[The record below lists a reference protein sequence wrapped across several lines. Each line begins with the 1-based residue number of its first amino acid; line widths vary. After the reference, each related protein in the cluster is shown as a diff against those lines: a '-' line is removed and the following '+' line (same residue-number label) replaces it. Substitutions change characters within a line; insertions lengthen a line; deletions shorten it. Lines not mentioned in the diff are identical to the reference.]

1 MPYKATRMEEYSA
14 FCALWRTDLSFHST
28 ITVSNQLANTGIDAI
43 PTLYMADGTQWELP
57 AIHLGKSGVQ
67 DLDINQAL
75 SNAPDGIRAH
85 LSSYGSAAIRYRYD
99 WQGAVYATMSIVD
112 LTRSLSHVYPF
123 VFPPDQG
130 IRENISPKT
139 RAYRDAIN
147 GIKYEGLWFRKTHNT
162 GGFLA
167 LANTSSA
174 LLNVGIAVSGLR
186 NPANRR
192 VSIEGHNTA
201 LVDLA
206 ELFGNDEAK
215 TGGITV
221 QHSGRPGA
229 LQLAGGLEDAVAGFS
244 ADLPLTVARAK
255 AGDIGERQ
263 YASVGILTNQQ
274 DPELGFPST
283 VKFWPYAFFRNIS
296 STPRALHFAA
306 YYMEG
311 KTVTKLSLN
320 DMTLRPGEA
329 QELAVHDLL
338 AKRPQ
343 ISDINLTFTYVGD
356 YGDILAA
363 TGSADDSGSYVFSVY
378 PMPIAPSGTQAS
390 SHWQFGSGFD
400 TMYTIWNPLSTSQDV
415 LANLY
420 YGDKGEQF
428 KLPVHLE
435 PYASVMLDV
444 GEMIRTRQVTPDG
457 NVIPLGVATLE
468 RRLTACGMSELG

>member
-1 MPYKATRMEEYSA
+1 MEEYSA

-75 SNAPDGIRAH
+75 SNAPAGIRAH

-201 LVDLA
+201 LVG
-206 ELFGNDEAK
+206 ELQCNTRVGPARFNW
-215 TGGITV
+215 
-221 QHSGRPGA
+221 
-229 LQLAGGLEDAVAGFS
+229 LAGWKTQ
-244 ADLPLTVARAK
+244 LPDSLR
-255 AGDIGERQ
+255 ICR
-263 YASVGILTNQQ
+263 SLL
-274 DPELGFPST
+274 LGP
-283 VKFWPYAFFRNIS
+283 
-296 STPRALHFAA
+296 
-306 YYMEG
+306 
-311 KTVTKLSLN
+311 
-320 DMTLRPGEA
+320 
-329 QELAVHDLL
+329 
-338 AKRPQ
+338 
-343 ISDINLTFTYVGD
+343 
-356 YGDILAA
+356 
-363 TGSADDSGSYVFSVY
+363 
-378 PMPIAPSGTQAS
+378 
-390 SHWQFGSGFD
+390 
-400 TMYTIWNPLSTSQDV
+400 
-415 LANLY
+415 
-420 YGDKGEQF
+420 
-428 KLPVHLE
+428 
-435 PYASVMLDV
+435 
-444 GEMIRTRQVTPDG
+444 RQVTSESV
-457 NVIPLGVATLE
+457 NMQALE
-468 RRLTACGMSELG
+468 Y

>member
-1 MPYKATRMEEYSA
+1 MFRCTPQWRHGLGPSHSAYKCAIFSIYLFIAVFLQILLGNLSAEDRKPPVPYKATRMEEYSA

-75 SNAPDGIRAH
+75 SNAPAGIRAH

-255 AGDIGERQ
+255 TGDIGERHNMQ
-263 YASVGILTNQQ
+263 
-274 DPELGFPST
+274 
-283 VKFWPYAFFRNIS
+283 
-296 STPRALHFAA
+296 ALE
-306 YYMEG
+306 Y
-311 KTVTKLSLN
+311 
-320 DMTLRPGEA
+320 
-329 QELAVHDLL
+329 
-338 AKRPQ
+338 
-343 ISDINLTFTYVGD
+343 
-356 YGDILAA
+356 
-363 TGSADDSGSYVFSVY
+363 
-378 PMPIAPSGTQAS
+378 
-390 SHWQFGSGFD
+390 
-400 TMYTIWNPLSTSQDV
+400 
-415 LANLY
+415 
-420 YGDKGEQF
+420 
-428 KLPVHLE
+428 
-435 PYASVMLDV
+435 
-444 GEMIRTRQVTPDG
+444 
-457 NVIPLGVATLE
+457 
-468 RRLTACGMSELG
+468 